1 MRLTKN
7 HEDRWSRKYNLMP
20 KATEDSSEK
29 IEVVLAD
36 DHARVR
42 AGIRSIL
49 ERNHN
54 IVVVAEASD
63 GEEALRKVEE
73 HMPDVLLL
81 DVEMP
86 FMNGRQ
92 VATAIKQRDLPVQIL
107 AISAY
112 DDQHY
117 IQGMLQ
123 SGAAGYIT
131 KDEVPELLLDAVS
144 GIAQGEEGWVSK
156 RVAKKI
162 ASWRNMKENKQ
173 QTLTHRELEVLQLLK
188 EKKSNQAIATELGIS
203 PEVVELHV
211 KLLMAKFGVNT
222 RAELVVKANHVL

>member
-1 MRLTKN
+1 MRIAKN
-7 HEDRWSRKYNLMP
+7 YVDKQSNKYNLMP
-20 KATEDSSEK
+20 ETRDISAQK

-49 ERNHN
+49 ERNDN

-63 GEEALRKVEE
+63 GQEALRKVEE
-73 HMPDVLLL
+73 NMPDILLL

-92 VATAIKQRDLPVQIL
+92 VAAEIRQRDLPVQIL

-131 KDEVPELLLDAVS
+131 KDEVPELLLDAVE

-156 RVAKKI
+156 RVAQKI
-162 ASWRNMKENKQ
+162 ASWKNKTENRE
-173 QTLTHRELEVLQLLK
+173 QTLTHRELEMLKLLK
-188 EKKSNQAIATELGIS
+188 EKKSNQTIATELDIS
-203 PEVVELHV
+203 PEVVDLHV
-211 KLLMAKFGVNT
+211 KLLMAKFGVDT
-222 RAELVVKANHVL
+222 RAELVVKVNHSL

>member
-1 MRLTKN
+1 MN
-7 HEDRWSRKYNLMP
+7 
-20 KATEDSSEK
+20 KATDEQQT
-29 IEVVLAD
+29 IQVILAD
-36 DHARVR
+36 DHERVR

-49 ERNHN
+49 ERKGN

-73 HMPDVLLL
+73 FKPDILLL

-92 VATAIKQRDLPVQIL
+92 VAAAIRQRALPVQVL

-131 KDEVPELLLDAVS
+131 KDEVPELLLDAVE
-144 GIAQGEEGWVSK
+144 GIMQGEEGWVSK
-156 RVAKKI
+156 RVSNKI
-162 ASWRNMKENKQ
+162 ASWRNKADSEQ

-188 EKKSNQAIATELGIS
+188 EKKSNQSIAKELKIS
-203 PEVVELHV
+203 PELVELHV

-222 RAELVVKANHVL
+222 RAELVVKATHKL

>member
-1 MRLTKN
+1 MI
-7 HEDRWSRKYNLMP
+7 
-20 KATEDSSEK
+20 KANDQQQT
-29 IEVVLAD
+29 IEVILAD

-49 ERNHN
+49 ERNTN

-73 HMPDVLLL
+73 HMPDILLL

-92 VATAIKQRDLPVQIL
+92 VAATIKQRDLPVQVL

-131 KDEVPELLLDAVS
+131 KDEVPELLLDAVV
-144 GIAQGEEGWVSK
+144 GIVQGEEGWVSK

-162 ASWRNMKENKQ
+162 ASWRNTADNQ
-173 QTLTHRELEVLQLLK
+173 QKTLTHRELEVLQLLK
-188 EKKSNQAIATELGIS
+188 EKRSNQAIAQELDIS
-203 PEVVELHV
+203 PDIVELHV

-222 RAELVVKANHVL
+222 RAELVVKANHAL

>member
-1 MRLTKN
+1 MI
-7 HEDRWSRKYNLMP
+7 
-20 KATEDSSEK
+20 KANDQQQT
-29 IEVVLAD
+29 IEVILAD

-49 ERNHN
+49 ERNTN

-73 HMPDVLLL
+73 HMPDILLL

-92 VATAIKQRDLPVQIL
+92 VAATIKQRDLPVQVL

-131 KDEVPELLLDAVS
+131 KDEVPELLLDAVV
-144 GIAQGEEGWVSK
+144 GIVQGEEGWVSK

-162 ASWRNMKENKQ
+162 ASWRNTTDNQEK
-173 QTLTHRELEVLQLLK
+173 TLTHRELEVLQLLK
-188 EKKSNQAIATELGIS
+188 EKRSNQAIAQELDIS
-203 PEVVELHV
+203 PDIVELHI

-222 RAELVVKANHVL
+222 RAELVVKANHAL

>member
-1 MRLTKN
+1 MKSLYENADHHINTQKKFIRMASHQQHTIKV
-7 HEDRWSRKYNLMP
+7 
-20 KATEDSSEK
+20 
-29 IEVVLAD
+29 ILAD
-36 DHARVR
+36 DHSRVR
-42 AGIRSIL
+42 AGMRSIL
-49 ERNHN
+49 ERHPH

-73 HMPDVLLL
+73 HQPDILLL

-92 VATAIKQRDLPVQIL
+92 VATTIKQRALPVQIL
-107 AISAY
+107 AVSAY

-131 KDEVPELLLDAVS
+131 KDEVPDLLLEAVE
-144 GIAQGEEGWVSK
+144 GIARGEEGWVSR

-162 ASWRNMKENKQ
+162 ASWEDNLDSEQ
-173 QTLTHRELEVLQLLK
+173 HTLTPRELEVLQLLK
-188 EKKSNQAIATELGIS
+188 EKKSNQAIAADLGIS
-203 PEVVELHV
+203 LEVVNLHV
-211 KLLMAKFGVNT
+211 KLLMAKLGVNT
-222 RAELVVKANHVL
+222 RAELVVKASHKL

>member
-1 MRLTKN
+1 MI
-7 HEDRWSRKYNLMP
+7 
-20 KATEDSSEK
+20 KANDQQQT
-29 IEVVLAD
+29 IEVILAD

-49 ERNHN
+49 ERNTN

-73 HMPDVLLL
+73 HMPDILLL

-92 VATAIKQRDLPVQIL
+92 VAATIKQRDLPVQVL

-131 KDEVPELLLDAVS
+131 KDEVPELLLDAVV
-144 GIAQGEEGWVSK
+144 GIVQGEEGWVSK

-162 ASWRNMKENKQ
+162 ASWRSTADKQ
-173 QTLTHRELEVLQLLK
+173 QKTLTHRELEVLQLLK
-188 EKKSNQAIATELGIS
+188 EKRSNQAIAQELDIS
-203 PEVVELHV
+203 PDIVELHV

-222 RAELVVKANHVL
+222 RAELVVKANHAL